1 MSQEDTE
8 LLDTT
13 NLDESELDNI
23 EDDTEDVDALR
34 EQLEA
39 ERQARLQLTARAKK
53 AEAELKQFKHVP
65 SKPTQNTTNNLTP
78 EDIRIEVLR
87 SQGTPSDEIDELQS
101 IAKMK
106 NITVIE
112 AKETTYFKAYKA
124 EKEERE
130 RSERAK
136 LGVSTRSGQ
145 QKSQQKTFATPG
157 LTKEEHKALWLQS
170 QGR

>member
-13 NLDESELDNI
+13 NLDENELDNI
-23 EDDTEDVDALR
+23 EDGTEDVDVLR

-39 ERQARLQLTARAKK
+39 ERQARLHLTARAKR
-53 AEAELKQFKHVP
+53 AEAELKQFKTT
-65 SKPTQNTTNNLTP
+65 SQNPTQNTTSNLTP
-78 EDIRIEVLR
+78 EDIRVEILR
-87 SQGTPSDEIDELQS
+87 SEGTPSDEIEELKT

-124 EKEERE
+124 EKDERE

-145 QKSQQKTFATPG
+145 QKAQKTFNTPG
-157 LTKEEHKALWLQS
+157 LSPAEHKQLWLQS